1 LGERFSS
8 STAFALSW
16 RPDRDRLVRRIDDL
30 VLWHFTNVK
39 YTEAAEEYKRDQAL
53 QRAYEQSMAYEQ

>member
-16 RPDRDRLVRRIDDL
+16 RPDRDRIVRRIDDL
-30 VLWHFTNVK
+30 VLLYFTIVK
-39 YTEAAEEYKRDQAL
+39 YTEAAQECKRDQAL
-53 QRAYEQSMAYEQ
+53 QRVYESMAYEQ